1 MKIDIKIDGR
11 NMPNDILLI
20 SFHIDDIILRFAID
34 PKSLSIFTKLLF
46 RSCPNYIG
54 GTVVVLDDNY
64 TTYDD
69 LILSM
74 AKNYINER
82 RSQYRNASHS

>member
-1 MKIDIKIDGR
+1 MKIDIKIDGW

-82 RSQYRNASHS
+82 RSQY

>member
-1 MKIDIKIDGR
+1 MEIGIKIDDR
-11 NMPNDILLI
+11 NILYNILLI

-46 RSCPNYIG
+46 GPYPGYIG
-54 GTVVVLDDNY
+54 SIVLDDDY
-64 TTYDD
+64 ATYDD
-69 LILSM
+69 LVLSM